1 LADLD
6 TYSRRLAKEGWERYF
21 EGKADENMGFVF
33 TDGEI
38 AANSAANGR
47 TKMESD
53 KGVVKPVLIR
63 GEYVG
68 QVMVS
73 DVDMDESETDM
84 IMEAIAQGLG
94 AHLENLRLNEQT
106 ELALAESRVRS
117 EELNILNQLGADMA
131 AALDVEDILKLI
143 YRFTARLLDAANF
156 YIALYDRNNEET
168 AIYLF
173 YTLDEDES
181 RAARGDVRSILRRKG
196 GNGVT
201 EYILRSR
208 QPLLISGNMEEK
220 AVQLGFESIG
230 KPSKS
235 WLGVPMVAGNEA
247 IGVIAVQSFDEEGVY
262 GDHHLDLLTAVA
274 RQAAGAVENARLI
287 AQTQARAR
295 QEQILREITARVYAA
310 PDAESILKTAAQEVS
325 RVLGIETYA
334 YLDEGQTAVKQSG
347 QNGH

>member
-1 LADLD
+1 
-6 TYSRRLAKEGWERYF
+6 
-21 EGKADENMGFVF
+21 
-33 TDGEI
+33 
-38 AANSAANGR
+38 
-47 TKMESD
+47 
-53 KGVVKPVLIR
+53 
-63 GEYVG
+63 
-68 QVMVS
+68 
-73 DVDMDESETDM
+73 
-84 IMEAIAQGLG
+84 
-94 AHLENLRLNEQT
+94 
-106 ELALAESRVRS
+106 
-117 EELNILNQLGADMA
+117 
-131 AALDVEDILKLI
+131 
-143 YRFTARLLDAANF
+143 
-156 YIALYDRNNEET
+156 
-168 AIYLF
+168 
-173 YTLDEDES
+173 
-181 RAARGDVRSILRRKG
+181 LRRKG

-325 RVLGIETYA
+325 RVLGVETYA
-334 YLDEGQTAVKQSG
+334 YLDEGQTAVKESG
-347 QNGH
+347 